1 MIDLPMQLLH
11 RARAACR
18 DHPPSWD
25 VRVRRGDG
33 YHRSDVAADYEEA
46 RQPRGEAL
54 RRHERVRR
62 RRSGVRGRALRGYAR
77 DTGEQAR
84 RSSTRGDTASRHS
97 GLGDVACGD
106 DSRRRRRWGAT
117 RCHRTAESTS
127 RADLMETR
135 ERRAACAEPFPP
147 APKPCNDES
156 CHSPYPS
163 TFPGQNQ
170 DGT

>member
-1 MIDLPMQLLH
+1 MQLLH
-11 RARAACR
+11 RAGTACR

-33 YHRSDVAADYEEA
+33 YHRSDVAADYHKA

-54 RRHERVRR
+54 TRHERVRR
-62 RRSGVRGRALRGYAR
+62 WRSTMKGRVLLRYAR
-77 DTGEQAR
+77 DTDEQTR
-84 RSSTRGDTASRHS
+84 RSSMREATTNRHS
-97 GLGDVACGD
+97 GISDVACSGD

-127 RADLMETR
+127 RSDLLETR
-135 ERRAACAEPFPP
+135 ERRAACAELFPP